1 MLDAP
6 AAIEGYTAVTAPA
19 DLAPGSYYVL
29 LGGAG
34 FNYVVIVGA
43 DGPITA
49 APPPPPAAPD
59 VPVVDEPVVE
69 APVVAAA
76 EVYITIVNNGQ
87 VEVAA
92 QPIIPDEMTIEGVL
106 LKAHETWYKDGVS
119 GYSAGIDPTFNMYL
133 IESAWGVTGVPFISQ
148 GEAMMGSTPV
158 NAVAVAPGDNIIMTT
173 TGAAMA
179 VTLTATAGETD
190 SEIVVTAKSQT
201 FDISTYGYMAGKLS
215 GARVI
220 DSAGNELGT
229 TDSDGVIVI
238 TLPEGDELEA
248 WDGVVI
254 VEGAA
259 AINVKASI
267 SEPNV
272 IDPDARKV
280 YVSVSLDGVL
290 AYAAETVTVTNS
302 DELGEQRTIEGVIK
316 VAHEMFYSGGVD
328 GYGPNL
334 FWGVAWDSSDTTK
347 ANRPKIALNDRLI
360 DLSDPAALQTT
371 VRSDDNILFSIATN
385 PQATPR
391 AIWITCYINGIIA
404 YGEAYELTEGPDGTV
419 IKTPIVDAALVDG
432 TTGPGTAPVP
442 LTDPNLSVM
451 DENNTGVRT
460 DENGHFEVNT
470 PTSGRIGIIAIEGY
484 AAMNTIYSADYPLFK
499 GPDGRSM
506 LFLLVI
512 AVIALIPLLSIVLHA
527 QSTEIKNRGVKFSK
541 SALGGKLGGS
551 KLK

>member
-6 AAIEGYTAVTAPA
+6 AAIEGYTAVTAAA

-34 FNYVVIVGA
+34 FNYVIIVGA

-59 VPVVDEPVVE
+59 VPVVDEPPVVE
-69 APVVAAA
+69 APVVAAG

-92 QPIIPDEMTIEGVL
+92 QPITPDEMTIEGVL
-106 LKAHETWYKDGVS
+106 IKAHENWYSGGAS
-119 GYSAGIDPTFNMYL
+119 GYAAGIDPTYNMYL
-133 IESAWGVTGVPFISQ
+133 IESAWGVVGVPFISQ

-179 VTLTATAGETD
+179 VTLTATAGETEN
-190 SEIVVTAKSQT
+190 EIVVTAKSQT
-201 FDISTYGYMAGKLS
+201 FDISTFGYMAGKLS

-220 DSAGNELGT
+220 DSAGAELGT
-229 TDSDGVIVI
+229 TDGDGVIVI
-238 TLPEGDELEA
+238 TIPEDEG

-254 VEGAA
+254 VEGLA

-267 SEPNV
+267 TEPNV

-280 YVSVSLDGVL
+280 YISVSLDGVL
-290 AYAAETVTVTNS
+290 AHAAETVTVTNS
-302 DELGEQRTIEGVIK
+302 EELGDQRTIEGVIK
-316 VAHEMFYSGGVD
+316 VAHEMFYSGGAD

-334 FWGVAWDSSDTTK
+334 FWGVSWDSNDTTK

-360 DLSDPAALQTT
+360 DLSDPAALQTA

-419 IKTPIVDAALVDG
+419 IKTPLADYALVDG
-432 TTGPGTAPVP
+432 TTGPGTEPVP
-442 LTDPNLSVM
+442 LTDPNKSVM
-451 DENNTGVRT
+451 DETNTGVIT
-460 DENGHFEVNT
+460 DANGHFEVNT
-470 PTSGRIGIIAIEGY
+470 PTSGRIGIIAIKGY
-484 AAMNTIYSADYPLFK
+484 AAMNTIFSADYPLFK

-512 AVIALIPLLSIVLHA
+512 AIIALIPLLSIVLYA
-527 QSTEIKNRGVKFSK
+527 QNTEIKNRGVKFSK